1 MIKVGKGGKDMK
13 VDAKGD
19 KVDEEIFI
27 WMLIWIMDRYINVDV
42 R

>member
-1 MIKVGKGGKDMK
+1 MIEVGKGGIDIK
-13 VDAKGD
+13 VDA
-19 KVDEEIFI
+19 EIFL